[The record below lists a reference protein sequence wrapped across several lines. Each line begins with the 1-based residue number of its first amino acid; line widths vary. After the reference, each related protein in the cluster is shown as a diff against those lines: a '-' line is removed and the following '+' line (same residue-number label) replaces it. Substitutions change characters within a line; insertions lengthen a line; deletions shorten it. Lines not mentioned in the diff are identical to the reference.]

1 MTLEITLYGVVINSA
16 FGSTDL
22 ARKGGIVCWNQ
33 YKFKCY
39 ACARERKTNYQMAAI
54 SLQSKPQP
62 LG

>member
-1 MTLEITLYGVVINSA
+1 MTLEIALYGIVINPA
-16 FGSTDL
+16 FGSTDQ
-22 ARKGGIVCWNQ
+22 AGKGGTLCWNQ

-39 ACARERKTNYQMAAI
+39 ACARERKTSYQMAI